1 MAPLWIGASP
11 NSCGG
16 ATTPQDRALHGRFAW
31 CDLGLNRRS
40 GGRRRGGDRIR
51 GVHGLCKSPAATPEN
66 RDATIHAN
74 VLCFMQTRTKLC
86 GTSFIYMRP
95 SSYTHTESTKPRGG
109 SLAASRAQS
118 RSLAVPSH
126 GRLTEI
132 RHNARALYILRVHV
146 QTSTVRVTEPCDGV
160 LCVST
165 HAYACPGRS
174 RRSFLQTTEL
184 SILFCR

>member
-74 VLCFMQTRTKLC
+74 VLCFMQTRTKLQ
-86 GTSFIYMRP
+86 
-95 SSYTHTESTKPRGG
+95 THLWNFLYLYETFFLHAHRVNETQLSRQPCAVEKPRGP
-109 SLAASRAQS
+109 
-118 RSLAVPSH
+118 VPRPPH
-126 GRLTEI
+126 RDTTQC
-132 RHNARALYILRVHV
+132 ACTVH
-146 QTSTVRVTEPCDGV
+146 TPCTCTDFYSKSNRTDGV